1 MDTKSRTWLS
11 RMLGWFHSEP
21 RLTPTKTARPFIE
34 ALEDRTGL
42 SSTPATLTAEYVA
55 SFFRDQADTAI
66 TQPELTQKLA
76 DVAGPVV
83 QENNPLLQNDDS
95 IDPGIPLPPAID
107 EMDSL
112 YPHFDVY
119 EPTANA
125 LTAGKESQPASTF
138 HDDTPLSAKQR
149 MVLSVSSYDAL
160 QQQAGKSSLNAPGN
174 MAASSVDAYF
184 QIQRTPITQQALEV
198 QYEVKAFTSNG
209 MEAQAQSARFDAGS
223 GKIDITDVP
232 QALRQQRDVQI
243 ITLTLHEHKQYQL
256 ARPGATIFV
265 ANHQQAFSENVLLR
279 ACQEGQSAEALS
291 RLVDMHRPRVLQACY
306 NVLGNFADAEDA
318 SQLVFMM
325 FAQQHFKLQQTVG
338 RWLHAVARNVAISF
352 LRSRQ
357 RRKRHEMNAMKSEIG
372 TALGQGELREEI
384 DLALDQIPPQLK
396 QAVQLRYLEGWSQNE
411 VAEFLGCPR
420 GTVAQRAAR
429 GLQALRKVMAAS

>member
-21 RLTPTKTARPFIE
+21 RLPPAKTARPFIE

-66 TQPELTQKLA
+66 TQPELPQPLA
-76 DVAGPVV
+76 KVAGPIA
-83 QENNPLLQNDDS
+83 QEDSRLHQNDDS

-112 YPHFDVY
+112 YPHFDDY
-119 EPTANA
+119 QPTANA

-138 HDDTPLSAKQR
+138 HDDSPLSAKQQ
-149 MVLSVSSYDAL
+149 MVLSVSTFDAL
-160 QQQAGKSSLNAPGN
+160 QQQAGKASLNAPGN
-174 MAASSVDAYF
+174 MSASSVDAYF

-209 MEAQAQSARFDAGS
+209 MEARAQSARFDAGS

-372 TALGQGELREEI
+372 IALGQSELREEI